1 MRLRLENKGLLRPM
15 RSVPRL
21 WQRCT
26 LDRNIGEAGILVM
39 SEKKIEWKIIIFVI
53 ADDLLNGRNMF
64 VSHYGTSM
72 HRNCLISRDK

>member
-1 MRLRLENKGLLRPM
+1 MRLRLENKGLLRTM

-39 SEKKIEWKIIIFVI
+39 SQTKIEWKIIIFVI
-53 ADDLLNGRNMF
+53 ADDLLKVETCLSLIMGRACIEI
-64 VSHYGTSM
+64 V
-72 HRNCLISRDK
+72 